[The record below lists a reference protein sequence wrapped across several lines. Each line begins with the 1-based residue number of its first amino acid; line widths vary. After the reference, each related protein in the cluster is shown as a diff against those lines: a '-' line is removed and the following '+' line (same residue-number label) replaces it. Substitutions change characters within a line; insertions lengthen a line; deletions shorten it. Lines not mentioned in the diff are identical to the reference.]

1 METRDPSI
9 FQLETFSIALG
20 GPFVRQSFSY
30 LLIID
35 LLTFGTGLYLE
46 VSLGLIESFFLTARQ
61 KRIFNFYLQKNSKR
75 NVFSEFSGT
84 GFDSNDL
91 NLQSNEIL

>member
-9 FQLETFSIALG
+9 FQLDTFSIALG

-46 VSLGLIESFFLTARQ
+46 VALGLIESFFDTST
-61 KRIFNFYLQKNSKR
+61 KKNF
-75 NVFSEFSGT
+75 
-84 GFDSNDL
+84 
-91 NLQSNEIL
+91 

>member
-46 VSLGLIESFFLTARQ
+46 VSLGLTES
-61 KRIFNFYLQKNSKR
+61 IF
-75 NVFSEFSGT
+75 
-84 GFDSNDL
+84 
-91 NLQSNEIL
+91 

>member
-9 FQLETFSIALG
+9 FQLETFSITLG

-61 KRIFNFYLQKNSKR
+61 KKNFLILSSKELEKKR
-75 NVFSEFSGT
+75 FF
-84 GFDSNDL
+84 
-91 NLQSNEIL
+91 

>member
-9 FQLETFSIALG
+9 FQLDTFSIALG

-46 VSLGLIESFFLTARQ
+46 VSLGLIESFFDTST
-61 KRIFNFYLQKNSKR
+61 KKNF
-75 NVFSEFSGT
+75 
-84 GFDSNDL
+84 
-91 NLQSNEIL
+91 

>member
-9 FQLETFSIALG
+9 FQLDTFSIALG

-61 KRIFNFYLQKNSKR
+61 KRIFNFVFKRTRKETFFLNSQER
-75 NVFSEFSGT
+75 F
-84 GFDSNDL
+84 L
-91 NLQSNEIL
+91 IRMI